1 MASTVFA
8 GAFRATK
15 VEHNGVLYAD
25 ISRRGD
31 ADLYF
36 LRVRENHL
44 ADLQSILYEAS
55 PAQVST
61 IHSQKFEISIRGTV
75 IPQIF
80 DLLYFD
86 GTGAM
91 YSFYETELP
100 FLRILLDT
108 IIAQWDSLIAVDSDM
123 STQYL
128 GELIEYLS
136 STVIVNAYVDE
147 NGDVIFGHINGS
159 TYNGGHVRGDT
170 GPTGPTGPQ
179 GPQGVK
185 GDTGDTGAQGP
196 MGPTGLTGPVGP
208 TGATGPQG
216 PVGDTGP
223 VGPTGPQGPT
233 GPMGPQGEQGIQ
245 GVKGDTGD
253 TGPTGPQGPTGAT
266 GPQGPQGIQG
276 IQGETGPAG
285 PTGPT
290 GPTGP
295 GVPSGG
301 LTNQV
306 LTKTSDSV
314 DYQTAWA
321 DAPAATNGLPVG
333 GTEGQILAKDSATNY
348 DTIWID
354 NYTPQV
360 KHLAMN
366 QTGTTIPKGSVV
378 YISGANGT
386 NMLIAL
392 ADADTEPTSSKT
404 MGITQDAISNGSEG
418 YVVTEGLIAGLDTSA
433 ATAGQ
438 SVWLSSTAGKF
449 VYGSPPAEPAHSVY
463 LGVVTR
469 VQSNNGEIFVHIQ
482 NGLELDELH
491 GVSIE
496 STLADNEVL
505 AYDSSTSLWKNQT
518 ASEAGISVVGHTHD
532 DRYYTESE
540 VDTLIAAAVPTGT
553 MLTWSTDTA
562 PSGYL
567 LCDGTAV
574 SRTTYAALFA
584 VVGTSYGAGNGS
596 TTFTLPNAN
605 TVTKTATAGATTW
618 GDLLDTFKF
627 RMIIKT

>member
-108 IIAQWDSLIAVDSDM
+108 IIDQWDSLIAVDAEM

-170 GPTGPTGPQ
+170 GPTGPQGPQ
-179 GPQGVK
+179 GIQGVK
-185 GDTGDTGAQGP
+185 GDKGDTGAQGP
-196 MGPTGLTGPVGP
+196 MGPTGLTGPQGP
-208 TGATGPQG
+208 TG
-216 PVGDTGP
+216 D
-223 VGPTGPQGPT
+223 TGPQGPT
-233 GPMGPQGEQGIQ
+233 GDTGPQGIQGIQGPQGPMGPQGEQGIQ

-253 TGPTGPQGPTGAT
+253 TGPTGATGPQ

-276 IQGETGPAG
+276 IQGDPGPTGATGPAG

-290 GPTGP
+290 GP
-295 GVPSGG
+295 GVP
-301 LTNQV
+301 T
-306 LTKTSDSV
+306 
-314 DYQTAWA
+314 
-321 DAPAATNGLPVG
+321 G
-333 GTEGQILAKDSATNY
+333 GTEGQILAKNSATDY
-348 DTIWID
+348 DTLWID

-360 KHLAMN
+360 KHIVMN
-366 QTGTTIPKGSVV
+366 KTGTTIPKGSVV

-386 NMLIAL
+386 NMLISL
-392 ADADTEPTSSKT
+392 ADADTEATSSKT
-404 MGITQDAISNGSEG
+404 MGITESAITNGSEG
-418 YVVTEGLIAGLDTSA
+418 YVVTEGLLDGLNTST

-438 SVWLSSTAGKF
+438 SVWLSSTAGQF

-469 VQSNNGEIFVHIQ
+469 VQSINGEIFVHIQ

-505 AYDSSTSLWKNQT
+505 VYDSSTSLWKNKT
-518 ASEAGISVVGHTHD
+518 ANEAGISVVGHTHD

-540 VDTLIAAAVPTGT
+540 VNTLIAAAVPTGT

-574 SRTTYAALFA
+574 SRITYAALFA